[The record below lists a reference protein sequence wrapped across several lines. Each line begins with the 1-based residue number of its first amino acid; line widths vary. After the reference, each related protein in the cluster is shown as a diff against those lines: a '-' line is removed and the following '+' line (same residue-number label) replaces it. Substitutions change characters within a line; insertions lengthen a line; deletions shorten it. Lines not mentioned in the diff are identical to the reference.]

1 VALRVTAA
9 AATLALFKAVV
20 GVLTGSLALLSSALD
35 SIGDALASGVNFVF
49 LTIAAKPPDSDH
61 PFGHGKAENLAA
73 LFEGVVMLT
82 GSIILIVEAVRHIVD
97 PKPVHISAAAIV
109 VMIISIIV
117 SAVLTRYLNTHAS
130 REESS
135 ALEADALH
143 YNSDVVAN
151 IATLAS
157 LIASRMLDLPMLD
170 SIFAIVIAF
179 WIAATALRLFWNAG
193 NDLMERAL
201 PEAEVAAIV
210 EAIEKSDPAVLGYD
224 NLRTRRAA
232 GVRFIEFE
240 LWIDRTVSFE
250 LAHEITERIK
260 TRIRDAFPRVMIA
273 VHTEPV
279 LKAERETVVKR

>member
-73 LFEGVVMLT
+73 LFEGLVMLT

-193 NDLMERAL
+193 NDLMDRAL

>member
-49 LTIAAKPPDSDH
+49 LTIAAKPPDRDH

-73 LFEGVVMLT
+73 LFEGLVMLT

-193 NDLMERAL
+193 NDLMDRAL